1 MGAHLPLPLHVAGWV
16 GLLPHLSFHLHPG
29 GDAPHSL
36 AHPYFAGCVA
46 ATLVALLIIA
56 RVCCCHPCCVTL
68 LLGCV
73 AATLVALLIITRV
86 CRCHPYCL
94 HLQGV
99 LLPPSIYARE
109 HPMSLVP
116 FTAKDCV
123 VCIYYYY
130 VKRQVVNLTLE
141 HQPPLQNGNGHKT
154 HPNSQNK
161 ISTMVRLSTTDERCI
176 KKNNCKR

>member
-1 MGAHLPLPLHVAGWV
+1 MPHCLPCEHTLHNKFYQVYFALVLYFVPPLPLPPISIKLDYWLGCTPATSLACCRLG
-16 GLLPHLSFHLHPG
+16 GALPHLSFHLHPG

-46 ATLVALLIIA
+46 ATLVTLLIIA
-56 RVCCCHPCCVTL
+56 RVCCCHPCCLNYLL

-123 VCIYYYY
+123 VCSYNYY
-130 VKRQVVNLTLE
+130 V
-141 HQPPLQNGNGHKT
+141 
-154 HPNSQNK
+154 
-161 ISTMVRLSTTDERCI
+161 
-176 KKNNCKR
+176 